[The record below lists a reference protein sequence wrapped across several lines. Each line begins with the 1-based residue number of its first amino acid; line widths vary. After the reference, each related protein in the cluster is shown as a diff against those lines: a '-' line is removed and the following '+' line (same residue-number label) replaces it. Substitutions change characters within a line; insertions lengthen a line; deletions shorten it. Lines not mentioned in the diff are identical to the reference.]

1 MTHAQIVSRD
11 LMAAR
16 RFYGAAARSLGLSVQ
31 DRADGFTIGSASDG
45 AVLSVVERGAFSP
58 DEQPETRPTL
68 VALEAQDGSM
78 VRSFFRE
85 TLRAGGQDL
94 RYPSPSQLA
103 GWNGPYSAQ
112 VSDPDGN
119 CIECTSRH

>member
-1 MTHAQIVSRD
+1 MTHAQIVSRN
-11 LMAAR
+11 LIAAR
-16 RFYGAAARSLGLSVQ
+16 RFYGAAARSLGLSMQ
-31 DRADGFTIGSASDG
+31 DSADGFTIGSAGGG
-45 AVLSVVERGAFSP
+45 AVLSVTSRNPGL

-68 VALEAQDGSM
+68 VALEAANGRI

-85 TLRAGGQDL
+85 ALRAGGQDI
-94 RYPSPSQLA
+94 RYPAPADAVGSEA
-103 GWNGPYSAQ
+103 PYMAQ